1 MTLETELKELC
12 VKYSINDVVFN
23 QALNILNP
31 DLTPGTVLKKE
42 HATTFIMSTGIDHPF
57 DEKEAEE
64 VVKII
69 ASQYPE
75 QFKLIQHG
83 DVFEN
88 TSDRGHG
95 YRSNGMHM
103 FVVESGNVSIIN
115 LSYYPDDY
123 GSMPSL
129 FKGIDEFPLD
139 YWDDTTQISLGGA
152 YGGAY
157 WHGGSPD
164 VALSDS
170 IKKLLQP
177 VTEETRE
184 FIKNINPPPLPNIN
198 FDYYNYT
205 ITYKNK
211 LYLIPDY
218 QEPLYVNNQSVYIFN
233 L

>member
-1 MTLETELKELC
+1 MWGDPL
-12 VKYSINDVVFN
+12 VRMN
-23 QALNILNP
+23 
-31 DLTPGTVLKKE
+31 
-42 HATTFIMSTGIDHPF
+42 ATTFIMSTGIDHPF

-88 TSDRGHG
+88 TSDRCHG

-103 FVVESGNVSIIN
+103 FVIQSGKVSIIN

-152 YGGAY
+152 GGGAY

-177 VTEETRE
+177 VNEETRD
-184 FIKNINPPPLPNIN
+184 FIKQRKPNID
-198 FDYYNYT
+198 FDYYKYT

-218 QEPLYVNNQSVYIFN
+218 EEPLYVNNQCVYTFN